1 MPNFVGGLKIKAG
14 AKIKRILVGTKTHDF
29 ANTGPDATAETTIS
43 VPGAS
48 PGDCAVPGIP
58 PTAAGSSPR
67 LFNAYVSAADTV
79 TLRLCAGN
87 IIANPA
93 NVTYTVLVFKI
104 E

>member
-29 ANTGPDATAETTIS
+29 ASTAPDTTVETTIS

-48 PGDCAVPGIP
+48 PGDCVAPGIP
-58 PTAAGSSPR
+58 PTAAGSTPR
-67 LFNAYVSAADTV
+67 LFNVYVSAPDTV
-79 TLRLCAGN
+79 TLRLCVGN
-87 IIANPA
+87 FVSNPG